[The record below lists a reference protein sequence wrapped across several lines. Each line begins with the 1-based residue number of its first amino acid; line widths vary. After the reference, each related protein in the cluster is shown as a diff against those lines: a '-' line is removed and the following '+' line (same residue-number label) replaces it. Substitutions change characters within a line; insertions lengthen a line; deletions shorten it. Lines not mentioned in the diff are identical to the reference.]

1 MRTLRARLILSH
13 VLPILIVVPLIGLAA
28 FVLLRLQGSLARV
41 EEQVQQQ
48 AAALQE
54 QAQLL
59 SQAAGRLDAL
69 LDDPAQA
76 GAFLDSIDLD
86 VTGVTLL
93 DAEGRVLATRGD
105 GPPAPAA
112 LDTVLAGE
120 GGTPDVSALLSDQ
133 GTVKVTMSGALGR
146 RLAEFAIP
154 VLGDDA
160 QVRGVLLLSQQV
172 ADVQTQFANLSRLLA
187 ATIALLF
194 ALGIGVGVLLALRL
208 SRSLS
213 QVTDALQGIARGERP
228 ATLPEHETFEVD
240 RLYDS
245 VNTLAERLHTL
256 EAARRRLLANLVH
269 ELARP
274 LGSMNAAVHALRTG
288 ADADPA
294 LRRELVDGIGAQVER
309 MQPLLEDLTQ
319 LHGQLLGP
327 LELNRTRTALTPWL
341 TQLLSLWREAARQ
354 KGIAWQA
361 DVPLALPEVNFDADQ
376 MARALGNLLSNAVKF
391 APAGGAIEVQARIEP
406 AEGAGRSVVITV
418 GDSGPGIPPADQRRV
433 FEPFERGTGDRR
445 FAQGVGLGLTIARE
459 IVQAHGGTIQLESTP
474 GRGSRFSLS
483 FPA

>member
-1 MRTLRARLILSH
+1 MRTLRTRLILSH

-28 FVLLRLQGSLARV
+28 FVLLRLQGSLATV
-41 EEQVQQQ
+41 QEQAQQQ

-76 GAFLDSIDLD
+76 GAFLESIELD

-93 DAEGRVLATRGD
+93 DAEGRVLAARGD
-105 GPPAPAA
+105 APPAPAA
-112 LDTVLAGE
+112 LEGE
-120 GGTPDVSALLSDQ
+120 GARPDISTLLGEQ
-133 GTVKVTMSGALGR
+133 GSVKLTMSGEAGR

-160 QVRGVLLLSQQV
+160 QLRGVLLLSQQV
-172 ADVQTQFANLSRLLA
+172 ADVQAQFANLSRLLA

-208 SRSLS
+208 SRSLRE
-213 QVTDALQGIARGERP
+213 VTDALQGIARGERP
-228 ATLPEHETFEVD
+228 ATLPEHETLEVD
-240 RLYDS
+240 RLYNS

-256 EAARRRLLANLVH
+256 EDARRRLLANLVH

-294 LRRELVDGIGAQVER
+294 LRRELVEGIGAQVDR

-361 DVPLALPEVNFDADQ
+361 DVPLALPEVAFDADQ

-391 APAGGAIEVQARIEP
+391 TPVGGTIEVQARVQVDDADP
-406 AEGAGRSVVITV
+406 VRSVQIMVS
-418 GDSGPGIPPADQRRV
+418 DSGPGIPLADQRRI
-433 FEPFERGTGDRR
+433 FEPFVRGTGDRR
-445 FAQGVGLGLTIARE
+445 FPQGVGLGLTIARE
-459 IVQAHGGTIQLESTP
+459 IVQAHGGTLALESTP
-474 GRGSRFSLS
+474 NRGSRFTLS